1 MNRKEICE
9 TFTKISPTSRLASLE
24 EFLRVGGRA
33 WALSKDMILDK
44 GSGGMTGWGHLT
56 MFSSQNV

>member
-1 MNRKEICE
+1 
-9 TFTKISPTSRLASLE
+9 LE

-33 WALSKDMILDK
+33 WALSKGMILDK